1 MNKTP
6 AVLNTPTPA
15 RTYPLPDPVLTLLTA
30 LHDIPYR
37 LHVTGDGR
45 CSVAAVLLALGR
57 ISNQHDDRT
66 SKLFID
72 QQRCELGK
80 ALQTMW
86 KEDAW
91 IQIVPN
97 ELRGAFT
104 RWNKQKT
111 KIVRSSYEAYHDLL
125 TNKPA
130 TTWLDHSVFYL
141 ASAMYEVGVL
151 IVYFTADSEVTDPHV
166 RCRRIGEEHSR
177 HIVLYHHVYGAGG
190 HYECVQYGGLRI
202 FPSDHELIGR
212 LVDLSISHPPQ
223 AAIEDDDERYRLTQA
238 RPSNHVTEPEQE
250 SVSDEERPGS
260 TQQVVEGDSTALPT
274 PARRTSSRR
283 LRQRKGRKPSQS
295 SQPRA
300 ALPPQHPSTTS
311 HTAPSPSR
319 SRATSTLP
327 IAGPLPSVADI
338 AAHGQL
344 YDFVSFTNV
353 PQWVGICSLVF
364 NQYRIASQDAD
375 RAAQTQALV
384 DLLMLPQRVLTKTK
398 RGGASHR
405 GRLIATVKARCR
417 DVGEEIRQRYQCRDP
432 IDHNVK
438 LTVTTTPVVHQP
450 RQSPIVVDTASS
462 SIASTDDEDTT
473 DEAPQTQP
481 SYCQRTD
488 SRALSTASTTIMQ
501 TVTSTSHHEDEHI
514 SDEDSEPDVTSRDDE
529 TTNNVWAN
537 RLRRLYE
544 EMGIP
549 PDDPEVQAVKRA
561 KHLGSQGHLQ
571 RASKALHSTN
581 GMADLSQPSV
591 QDHIRRL
598 HPALPSSSTI
608 PPLPANIQP
617 TILEDDEVMKKIIRR
632 SNNGACSGPSG
643 WGGNLLSSLVESH
656 ICRAGIVALLKDILN
671 GNISDD
677 ARQYLLASRLFG
689 ITKPDGGVRPI
700 AAGELFYRLAG
711 VLAVRNVVDSAAK
724 LLSPHQYGIGVPA
737 GCERIVHSMQHSLT
751 DTTKKYAVL
760 KVDISNAF
768 NSCNRADMLQ
778 KLYDTR
784 ELTSLYRIADF
795 AYSTPSELLLQGCDG
810 LSIQSSNGV
819 RQGDPLAC
827 LLFCLYMKD
836 VYDKVAQ
843 QAKVVLYAYVDDLH
857 IVGTPAEVMKALTA
871 LQTLLPAAHLT
882 CNTAKSHFAYF
893 HRHTAPLQSN
903 ILETLARH
911 NITVHDD
918 WLEVVG
924 AVVGRD
930 EEAIRAGVKEVFD
943 CEGNDAFFRRLQS
956 VDMPVQLA
964 MLLLRLCAVPQLNYL
979 LRCIPPS
986 CIAQLAEEFDN
997 TFIGS
1002 ALDKLEVRLSE
1013 VTEETR
1019 RILQTKLSDG
1029 GFGLKSARTTSPA
1042 AYLGSLAAARTA
1054 QVFDAHNNSDCPL
1067 PSSTPLHG
1075 WIEHSMRLITDA
1087 SADSL
1092 PSSPSS
1098 FFSHYASAKSSLSS
1112 TLQHTLSMQAASSQ
1126 YEASLRSAKEMR
1138 KHDGGATLAH
1148 LKAYS
1153 APRASTW
1160 KSTVPTGRLQ
1170 TLTDTQY
1177 RIAARLNLRL
1187 QPFANM
1193 GELPDSCPVCSGKD
1207 AKNAIA
1213 KDGWHFLSCKS
1224 QKKKEMNT
1232 RHNAIADAI
1241 YHTVLTVGGQA
1252 VREPRGLSASDGK
1265 RPDLQIVFPGV
1276 HLLTDVVVVHPLT
1289 YFRIH
1294 GVNKE
1299 GRYFVR
1305 DAERKKRVKYAQVAT
1320 DHACELLPFAVETTG
1335 GMAPDAFALLDSIS
1349 RAGREHLA
1357 LWPHFEIERHMR
1369 GAVAIAIQK
1378 GTAMVMLG
1386 GYTAAVAKASASE
1399 VRSE

>member
-1 MNKTP
+1 VI
-6 AVLNTPTPA
+6 A
-15 RTYPLPDPVLTLLTA
+15 
-30 LHDIPYR
+30 
-37 LHVTGDGR
+37 DGR
-45 CSVAAVLLALGR
+45 CPVASILLALG
-57 ISNQHDDRT
+57 SLPDDHCNDKGRNA
-66 SKLFID
+66 ID
-72 QQRCELGK
+72 QARRALGHSMTTGWTE
-80 ALQTMW
+80 QEWVDT
-86 KEDAW
+86 
-91 IQIVPN
+91 VPI
-97 ELRGAFT
+97 ELRGANIQ
-104 RWNKQKT
+104 WAKG
-111 KIVRSSYEAYHDLL
+111 RSQVTQSSFRHYHQLL
-125 TNKPA
+125 TQAGP
-130 TTWLDHSVFYL
+130 TTWLDHCVFYL
-141 ASAMYEVGVL
+141 VSRSFSVAVL
-151 IVYFTADSEVTDPHV
+151 IVQVELREDKWQQPIHTIC
-166 RCRRIGEEHSR
+166 CRHIGAEHER
-177 HIVLYHHVYGAGG
+177 HIVIVHTLQRRSG
-190 HYECVQYGGLRI
+190 HYECVQYGGQRV
-202 FPSDHELIGR
+202 FPSRHP
-212 LVDLSISHPPQ
+212 LVECLVEMAHSHAP
-223 AAIEDDDERYRLTQA
+223 AAA
-238 RPSNHVTEPEQE
+238 PEVDVE
-250 SVSDEERPGS
+250 K
-260 TQQVVEGDSTALPT
+260 TQQEASGKSEVIDMASDDTPVRTEKRLERTKQIAKGNPTALPT
-274 PARRTSSRR
+274 PARRAPSRR
-283 LRQRKGRKPSQS
+283 LRHIKKQDTSQS
-295 SQPRA
+295 SQSSA
-300 ALPPQHPSTTS
+300 TLPPQHPSTTS
-311 HTAPSPSR
+311 HTAQSSSP
-319 SRATSTLP
+319 SRATSTLA
-327 IAGPLPSVADI
+327 IADPLPSVADI

-353 PQWVGICSLVF
+353 PQWVGICNLVF
-364 NQYRIASQDAD
+364 NQYRIASQDGN
-375 RAAQTQALV
+375 REAQTQALV

-398 RGGASHR
+398 RGGASHH

-432 IDHNVK
+432 IDYNVQ
-438 LTVTTTPVVHQP
+438 LTVTTTPLVHQP
-450 RQSPIVVDTASS
+450 RQPPTVVDTDSS
-462 SIASTDDEDTT
+462 SIVSTDDEDTA

-481 SYCQRTD
+481 SYRQRTD
-488 SRALSTASTTIMQ
+488 SRALSTASTTIMR
-501 TVTSTSHHEDEHI
+501 TVTSTSHSKGEYI
-514 SDEDSEPDVTSRDDE
+514 SNEDSEPDATSGDDE

-537 RLRRLYE
+537 RLRRVYD

-549 PDDPEVQAVKRA
+549 PDDPDAQAVRRGRY
-561 KHLGSQGHLQ
+561 LGSQGHLQ

-591 QDHIRRL
+591 QDHMRHL

-608 PPLPANIQP
+608 PSLPANIQP
-617 TILEDDEVMKKIIRR
+617 TILEDDEVMKKLIRR

-671 GNISDD
+671 GNMSAE

-689 ITKPDGGVRPI
+689 LTKPDGGVRPI

-711 VLAVRNVVDSAAK
+711 VLAVRNVVDASAK
-724 LLSPHQYGIGVPA
+724 LLSPHQYGIGVSA
-737 GCERIVHSMQHSLT
+737 GCERMVHSMQHSLT

-760 KVDISNAF
+760 KIDISNAF
-768 NSCNRADMLQ
+768 NSCNRAEMLQ

-784 ELTSLYRIADF
+784 ELTSIYRIADF
-795 AYSTPSELLLQGCDG
+795 AYSTPSDLLLQGCDG

-857 IVGTPAEVMKALTA
+857 IVGVPAEVMKALTA

-882 CNTAKSHFAYF
+882 CNTAKSHFGHF
-893 HRHTAPLQSN
+893 HQHTAPLHSN
-903 ILETLARH
+903 ILSTLAQH
-911 NITVHDD
+911 NITVHED

-930 EEAIRAGVKEVFD
+930 EEAIRAGVKEVFN

-956 VDMPVQLA
+956 IDMPVQLA

-979 LRCIPPS
+979 LRCTPPS
-986 CIAQLAEEFDN
+986 CIAELADDFDR

-1019 RILQTKLSDG
+1019 CILQTKLSDG

-1054 QVFDAHNNSDCPL
+1054 EVFDVHNKPACPL
-1067 PSSTPLHG
+1067 PSTIPLTG

-1087 SADSL
+1087 TPESADSL

-1098 FFSHYASAKSSLSS
+1098 FFSYYATAKSSLSS

-1138 KHDGGATLAH
+1138 KHDGGASLAH

-1160 KSTVPTGRLQ
+1160 KSTVPTGRLL

-1207 AKNAIA
+1207 AKGAIA
-1213 KDGWHFLSCKS
+1213 KDGWHFLSCKH
-1224 QKKKEMNT
+1224 QTKREKNT

-1289 YFRIH
+1289 YARIH
-1294 GVNKE
+1294 DPHKNATH
-1299 GRYFVR
+1299 FVR
-1305 DAERKKRVKYAQVAT
+1305 AAERKKRVKYAQVAT
-1320 DHACELLPFAVETTG
+1320 AHACELLPFAVETTG

-1369 GAVAIAIQK
+1369 GAIAIAVQK
-1378 GTAMVMLG
+1378 GTAMVMLA